1 MAEAED
7 SRVVPL
13 RPQRATGAAAA
24 PAASAGTAGSA
35 HGVAAQ
41 PAAQTAPQRG
51 PVMPMVAF
59 HRTELSQILRVYGRM
74 VAAGEWRDYAMD
86 FGKETAVFS
95 IFRRMGEVPM
105 YRVTKTPKLAR
116 RQGMWAVVSSQGL
129 ILKRGH
135 DLDAVLKV
143 FDRKRHLSLVGD

>member
-1 MAEAED
+1 
-7 SRVVPL
+7 
-13 RPQRATGAAAA
+13 
-24 PAASAGTAGSA
+24 
-35 HGVAAQ
+35 
-41 PAAQTAPQRG
+41 
-51 PVMPMVAF
+51 MVAF

-86 FGKETAVFS
+86 FGKEQAVFS

-105 YRVTKTPKLAR
+105 YRVTKTPKLSK
-116 RQGMWAVVSSQGL
+116 RQGMWAVVSGQGI

-143 FDRKRHLSLVGD
+143 FDRKRHLSVVGE

>member
-1 MAEAED
+1 MAEGED

-13 RPQRATGAAAA
+13 RQ
-24 PAASAGTAGSA
+24 GSA
-35 HGVAAQ
+35 AHAVASQ
-41 PAAQTAPQRG
+41 QTGQRSAP
-51 PVMPMVAF
+51 PMVAF

-86 FGKETAVFS
+86 FGREQAVFS

-116 RQGMWAVVSSQGL
+116 RQGAWAVLSAQGL
-129 ILKRGH
+129 VLKRGH

-143 FDRKRHLSLVGD
+143 FDRRRHLSIVSD